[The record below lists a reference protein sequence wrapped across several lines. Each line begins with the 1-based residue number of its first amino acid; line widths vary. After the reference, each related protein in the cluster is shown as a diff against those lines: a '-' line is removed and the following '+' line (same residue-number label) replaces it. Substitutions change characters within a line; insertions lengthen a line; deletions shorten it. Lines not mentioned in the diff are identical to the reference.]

1 MKNLTTLTSR
11 RKEILMKVLELG
23 LEKYDEEEY
32 FSKTLLEEAIK
43 DTVEHI
49 EELKEIII
57 LSKKILD
64 LCEKSIT
71 YNKKLILNNEKYL
84 KEIENDESDISKNLC
99 AKLNKLNS
107 EYLKEIESDNK
118 RIIDE
123 KKMIDFNT
131 KWLEEE
137 KENIIR
143 YKYQLD
149 NFVDIEETKE
159 DLELLK
165 KDINDIPN
173 SLFDMEEI
181 NKLLN
186 GSKN

>member
-11 RKEILMKVLELG
+11 RKEILMRVLELG

-43 DTVEHI
+43 DTIEHI

-57 LSKKILD
+57 LRKKILY

-71 YNKKLILNNEKYL
+71 YNKKLILNNEKHL

-99 AKLNKLNS
+99 AKLNKSNS

-118 RIIDE
+118 KIIDE

-181 NKLLN
+181 NKLMN
-186 GSKN
+186 SSKN

>member
-23 LEKYDEEEY
+23 LEKYDEEE
-32 FSKTLLEEAIK
+32 FCPKIFLEEAIK

-57 LSKKILD
+57 YRKKYLD
-64 LCEKSIT
+64 LCKRIVVQCEK
-71 YNKKLILNNEKYL
+71 NILNNE
-84 KEIENDESDISKNLC
+84 IQ
-99 AKLNKLNS
+99 
-107 EYLKEIESDNK
+107 LKEIESHNK
-118 RIIDE
+118 IIIDE
-123 KKMIDFNT
+123 EEMIDFNI
-131 KWLEEE
+131 KCLEEA
-137 KENIIR
+137 KEDIIR
-143 YKYQLD
+143 YQYELD

-159 DLELLK
+159 DLKLLR

-181 NKLLN
+181 NKLMN
-186 GSKN
+186 SSKN